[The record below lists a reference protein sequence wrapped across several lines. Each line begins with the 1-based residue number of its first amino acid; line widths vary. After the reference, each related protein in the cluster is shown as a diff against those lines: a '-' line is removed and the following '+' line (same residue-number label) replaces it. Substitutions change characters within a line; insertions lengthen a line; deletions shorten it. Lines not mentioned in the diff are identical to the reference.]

1 MTMVELNID
10 EQFLEEISINEIQES
25 LSNNR

>member
-1 MTMVELNID
+1 MTMVEVNID